1 MKRNYIIYAFVGGKC
16 AGMYDAIN
24 LDTLVVVIALHKD
37 CTIEICDVHD
47 SRALTQNEITDAITA
62 SRLLWGSGNYGV
74 SEETISSDTEQEP
87 KTGYQ
92 SKNWKKVVLCIETGQ
107 TYSSM
112 RECSAQTHIPYM
124 TIANCIKN
132 RNATRGMHFVQI
144 DDTKENNSS
153 EI

>member
-1 MKRNYIIYAFVGGKC
+1 MKRNYIIYAFVGGRC

-24 LDTLVVVIALHKD
+24 LDMLVVVMALHKD
-37 CTIEICDVHD
+37 CTIEICDANEN
-47 SRALTQNEITDAITA
+47 RALTQSEISDAIAA
-62 SRLLWGSGNYGV
+62 SRLLWKSDRYGTSDGTV
-74 SEETISSDTEQEP
+74 SIVTDTEP

-107 TYSSM
+107 MYSSM
-112 RECSAQTHIPYM
+112 RECSVRTHIPYM

-144 DDTKENNSS
+144 EGMKEGNSS
-153 EI
+153 EL